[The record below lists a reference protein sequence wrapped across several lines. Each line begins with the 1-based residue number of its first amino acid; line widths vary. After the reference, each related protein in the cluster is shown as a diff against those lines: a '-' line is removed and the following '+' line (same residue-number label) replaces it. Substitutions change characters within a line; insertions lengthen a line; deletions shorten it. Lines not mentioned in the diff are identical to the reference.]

1 MKSLISWWVK
11 NSIAANLLMVAIFL
25 MGIFGFFKLEREFI
39 PAPKVTTINVSGSW
53 LGASPNDIQEQIIS
67 RIEQSVE
74 GLDGINY
81 IEARAREGSGS
92 VTVHVLVTADFDR
105 VLDEVKARVDGI
117 NNLPPDAFR
126 LTTRR
131 GDFEIDYMYMA
142 LYGEEG
148 TDRKELQRLA
158 VDLEQEMAKL
168 PGGELTQMITKLD
181 EEITIEISE
190 EDLRRFNLTFSQVA
204 QAIAGTSLNASSGEV
219 RTSAGSLQLRTR
231 NLANS
236 KSEFEDII
244 VRQSAEGG
252 TVRVK
257 DIARVIDGFQDLDFY
272 SEYKGKPAMFL
283 RVLSPEKANITKSGK
298 AFEKFI
304 EERNET
310 LPPGIKLEMWANM
323 ADGFGGMMSLIFS
336 NALLGMVLVLI
347 FLCLFL
353 RPKVAAW
360 VSIGILTAFT
370 GALAIAPVLGITF
383 NIFSVFAFLLVIG
396 IIVDDAIVVG
406 ESIHLHVENGVAGQ
420 RGAIAG
426 ANMVAKPVF
435 FAVLTTM
442 LAFSP
447 WALLSVS
454 AVTITSQ
461 ITFVVVGA
469 LMFSLVEAF
478 FILPAHLSHMKPTDK
493 KSKNRLAM
501 VQNKISQS
509 LVDFSENYFRPVAA
523 FCIKYRYATFSS
535 FIALFI
541 MAFGAVKYGYANYS
555 PDGNVAGDMM
565 QVSIAFPE
573 GTPFSR
579 LSQAQEQLAKA
590 AADLNENAKEDF
602 GVDYVVIPSPGSFAS
617 GNRVQAFMGLAPL
630 EDRTTVTNKM
640 IEEKFEGY
648 LGEFPDA
655 YRVSINAGGSG
666 GGNRGLFFG
675 VGAKT
680 PETLRLA
687 IEDLKNQFDSYS
699 SVARTWDNFESS
711 AQEMQFELK
720 PGAESLGITL
730 ATVSQQVREAFFGRE
745 VQRLPRNGEDV
756 RVVVR
761 YPKEARESI
770 DTLKNLR
777 IRTATGVEVPLFE
790 VADVTFAPGVTRIN
804 RRDRKQVAYTGAV
817 VRGGDG
823 ARQEIMTDLEENFLP
838 EWNIRFP
845 DAERI
850 LVGQDEE
857 QKRQFAELFSYGAIV
872 LVIMYMMLAIAFRS
886 YFQPF
891 LILVAIPFAYV
902 GMVAGALVTGIPI
915 SFMSIFGFFAAA
927 GVAIND
933 NLVLIDYVNR
943 LRDRGVGA
951 YQSMV
956 DACVARFRPILL
968 TSLTTFVGILPM
980 LAENSAQ
987 AEFLKPLV
995 VALAF
1000 GVLFDFFLTL
1010 FLVPAMFAMGVD
1022 VGRVV
1027 KGLWTGEKQPP
1038 LGSTYDPK
1046 IQLALD
1052 ELDLDEALN
1061 TSGGKFGTAAPAE

>member
-1 MKSLISWWVK
+1 MKNLISWWVK

-25 MGIFGFFKLEREFI
+25 MGIYGFFKLEREFI
-39 PAPKVTTINVSGSW
+39 PAPKVTTISVSGSW
-53 LGASPNDIQEQIIS
+53 LGASPIDIQEQIIS
-67 RIEQSVE
+67 RIEQSIE
-74 GLDGINY
+74 GIDGVNY
-81 IEARAREGSGS
+81 IEARAREGNGT
-92 VTVHVLVTADFDR
+92 VTVHVLVTANFDR

-131 GDFEIDYMYMA
+131 GDFEIDYLYMA
-142 LYGEEG
+142 LYGETG
-148 TDRKELQRLA
+148 TDRKVLQRLA
-158 VDLEQEMAKL
+158 VDIEKEMAKL
-168 PGGELTQMITKLD
+168 PGGELTQMITKLE

-190 EDLRRFNLTFSQVA
+190 TDLRRFNLTFSDVA
-204 QAIAGTSLNASSGEV
+204 REISASSLNSSSGEV

-244 VRQSAEGG
+244 VRQSADGG

-257 DIARVIDGFQDLDFY
+257 DIARVIDGFEDFDFY

-283 RVLSPEKANITKSGK
+283 RVLSPEKANITRSGK
-298 AFEKFI
+298 AFEKYI
-304 EERNET
+304 EERNKT
-310 LPPGIKLEMWANM
+310 LPPGIELEMWANM
-323 ADGFGGMMSLIFS
+323 ADGFGGMMALIFS

-370 GALAIAPVLGITF
+370 GALAIAPVMGITF

-406 ESIHLHVENGVAGQ
+406 ESIHLHVENGVSGQ

-442 LAFSP
+442 LAFTP

-469 LMFSLVEAF
+469 LLFSLVEAF
-478 FILPAHLSHMKPTDK
+478 FILPAHLGHLKPVN
-493 KSKNRLAM
+493 KNSPNRIM
-501 VQNKISQS
+501 RFQERISQS
-509 LVDFSENYFRPVAA
+509 LVNFSERYFRPVAG
-523 FCIKYRYATFSS
+523 FCIRYRYATFST

-541 MAFGAVKYGYANYS
+541 LSFGAMKYGYAKWS

-565 QVSIAFPE
+565 QVNISFPE

-579 LSQAQEQLAKA
+579 LSQAQEQLAQA
-590 AADLNENAKEDF
+590 AADLNENAKKDF
-602 GVDYVVIPSPGSFAS
+602 GVDYVVIPSPGSFAAQ
-617 GNRVQAFMGLAPL
+617 NRVQAFMGLAPL
-630 EDRTTVTNKM
+630 EKRTTITNKM
-640 IEEKFEGY
+640 IEEKFESY

-666 GGNRGLFFG
+666 GGGRGLFFG
-675 VGAKT
+675 VGAKQS
-680 PETLRLA
+680 ETLRLA
-687 IEDLKNQFDSYS
+687 IEDLKAQFDTYTG
-699 SVARTWDNFESS
+699 VARTWDNFESS

-720 PGAESLGITL
+720 PGAQSLGITL

-770 DTLKNLR
+770 DTLRNLR
-777 IRTATGVEVPLFE
+777 IRTPSGVEVPLYE

-817 VRGGDG
+817 IRGGPEV
-823 ARQEIMTDLEENFLP
+823 RQEIMSDLEENFLP
-838 EWNIRFP
+838 EWNIRYP

-857 QKRQFAELFSYGAIV
+857 QKRQFRELISYGLIV
-872 LVIMYMMLAIAFRS
+872 LVIMYMMLAIAFKS
-886 YFQPF
+886 YSQPF

-902 GMVAGALVTGIPI
+902 GMVAGALMTGIPVSI
-915 SFMSIFGFFAAA
+915 MSIFGFFAAA

-943 LRDRGVGA
+943 LRARGVGA

-980 LAENSAQ
+980 LAERSSQ

-1022 VGRVV
+1022 VGRFF
-1027 KGLWTGEKQPP
+1027 KGLWTGEKQPK
-1038 LGSTYDPK
+1038 LGSTYDPN
-1046 IQLALD
+1046 ITLALD
-1052 ELDLDEALN
+1052 EIELDEPSPVPQQSGQGAL
-1061 TSGGKFGTAAPAE
+1061 PAE

>member
-1 MKSLISWWVK
+1 MKYLISWWVK

-25 MGIFGFFKLEREFI
+25 MGIFGFFKLEREFV
-39 PAPKVTTINVSGSW
+39 PAPKVTTVSVAGTW
-53 LGASPNDIQEQIIS
+53 LGASPSDIQEQIIS
-67 RIEQSVE
+67 RIEQSIE
-74 GLDGINY
+74 GIDGVNY
-81 IEARAREGSGS
+81 IEARAREGSGT
-92 VTVHVLVTADFDR
+92 VTIHVLVTANFDR
-105 VLDEVKARVDGI
+105 VFDEVKSRVDGI

-131 GDFEIDYMYMA
+131 GDFEIDYMYMT
-142 LYGEEG
+142 LSGEEG

-158 VDLEQEMAKL
+158 VDISKEMAKL
-168 PGGELTQMITKLD
+168 PGGELTQMITKLE

-190 EDLRRFNLTFSQVA
+190 TDLRRFNLTFSEVA
-204 QAIAGTSLNASSGEV
+204 QSISATSLNSSSGEV
-219 RTSAGSLQLRTR
+219 KTSAGSLQLRTR
-231 NLANS
+231 NLADS

-244 VRQSAEGG
+244 IRQNAAGG

-257 DIARVIDGFQDLDFY
+257 DVARVIDGFEDFDFH
-272 SEYKGKPAMFL
+272 SEYKNKPAMFL
-283 RVLSPEKANITKSGK
+283 RVLSPEKSNITRSSK
-298 AFEKFI
+298 AFKKYI
-304 EERNET
+304 EDRNKT
-310 LPPGIKLEMWANM
+310 LPEGIKLEMWING
-323 ADGFGGMMSLIFS
+323 ADGFGAMMKLIFS
-336 NALLGMVLVLI
+336 NALMGMGLVLI

-360 VSIGILTAFT
+360 VSVGILTAFT
-370 GALAIAPVLGITF
+370 GALAIAPLMGISF
-383 NIFSVFAFLLVIG
+383 NLFSVFAFLLVIG

-406 ESIHLHVENGVAGQ
+406 ESIHLHVENGVTGQ

-442 LAFSP
+442 LAFAP

-454 AVTITSQ
+454 AVTITAQ
-461 ITFVVVGA
+461 ITFVVIAA

-478 FILPAHLSHMKPTDK
+478 FILPAHLSHLTPVEKN
-493 KSKNRLAM
+493 SENRLSRI
-501 VQNKISQS
+501 QDKISQS
-509 LVDFSENYFRPVAA
+509 LVNFAERRFRPVAA
-523 FCIKYRYATFSS
+523 FCIKYRYATFAS
-535 FIALFI
+535 FLALFI
-541 MAFGAVKYGYANYS
+541 MSFGAVKYGYAKWS

-565 QVSIAFPE
+565 QVNISFPE
-573 GTPFSR
+573 GTPYSR
-579 LSQAQEQLAKA
+579 LQQAQKQLGEAVAK
-590 AADLNENAKEDF
+590 LNENGKEDF
-602 GVDYVVIPSPGSFAS
+602 GVDYEIIPSPGSFSA
-617 GNRVQAFMGLAPL
+617 GNRVNAFMGLAPL
-630 EDRTTVTNKM
+630 ELRTTITNKM
-640 IEEKFEGY
+640 IEEKFEEY

-666 GGNRGLFFG
+666 GGNRGLNFG
-675 VGAKT
+675 VGAKS
-680 PETLRLA
+680 PETLRAA
-687 IEDLKNQFDSYS
+687 IEDLKAQFDTYTG
-699 SVARTWDNFESS
+699 VARTWDNFESS
-711 AQEMQFELK
+711 AQEMQFTLK
-720 PGAESLGITL
+720 PGAQAIGITL

-745 VQRLPRNGEDV
+745 VQRLPRDGEDV
-756 RVVVR
+756 RVVLR
-761 YPKEARESI
+761 YPEAARDSI

-777 IRTATGVEVPLFE
+777 IRTSTGVEVPLFE
-790 VADVTFAPGVTRIN
+790 VADVSFAPGVTRVS

-817 VRGGDG
+817 IRGGAG
-823 ARQEIMTDLEENFLP
+823 ARQEIMTDIEENFLP
-838 EWNIRFP
+838 EWNIKYP

-857 QKRQFAELFSYGAIV
+857 QKRQFTELMSYGLIV
-872 LVIMYMMLAIAFRS
+872 LIVMYMMLAIAFRS
-886 YFQPF
+886 YSQPL

-902 GMVAGALVTGIPI
+902 GMVAGALITGIPI
-915 SFMSIFGFFAAA
+915 SIMSIFGFFAAA

-943 LRDRGVGA
+943 LRSRGVGA

-956 DACVARFRPILL
+956 DSCVARFRPILL

-980 LAENSAQ
+980 LAERSAQ

-1022 VGRVV
+1022 IGRFT

-1038 LGSTYDPK
+1038 LGSKYDPEVM
-1046 IQLALD
+1046 LALD
-1052 ELDLDEALN
+1052 DLDVDVEA
-1061 TSGGKFGTAAPAE
+1061 SGITQTGTPQPAE

>member
-1 MKSLISWWVK
+1 MKRLISWWVK
-11 NSIAANLLMVAIFL
+11 NAIAANLLMVAIFL
-25 MGIFGFFKLEREFI
+25 MGIYGFFKLEREFV
-39 PAPKVTTINVSGSW
+39 PAPKVSTINVSGAW

-67 RIEQSVE
+67 RIEQSIE

-81 IEARAREGSGS
+81 IEANAREGSGN

-126 LTTRR
+126 LNTRR

-148 TDRKELQRLA
+148 TDRKELQRLSL
-158 VDLEQEMAKL
+158 DIEQEMAKL
-168 PGGELTQMITKLD
+168 PGGELTQMITKLE

-190 EDLRRFNLTFSQVA
+190 TDLRRFNLTFSQVA
-204 QAIAGTSLNASSGEV
+204 QAISGTSLNASSGEV
-219 RTSAGSLQLRTR
+219 KTSAGSLQLRTR

-236 KSEFEDII
+236 KSEFEEII
-244 VRQSAEGG
+244 VRQNAEGG

-257 DIARVIDGFQDLDFY
+257 DIARVIDGFEDFEFY

-283 RVLSPEKANITKSGK
+283 RVLSPEKANITRSGK

-304 EERNET
+304 EERNKT
-310 LPPGIKLEMWANM
+310 LPPGMKLEMWANM
-323 ADGFGGMMSLIFS
+323 ADGFGGMMKLIFT
-336 NALLGMVLVLI
+336 NALMGMVLVLI

-353 RPKVAAW
+353 RPIVAAW
-360 VSIGILTAFT
+360 VSIGILIAFT

-406 ESIHLHVENGVAGQ
+406 ESIHLHVENGVAGE

-442 LAFSP
+442 LAFTP

-469 LMFSLVEAF
+469 LLFSLIESF
-478 FILPAHLSHMKPTDK
+478 FILPAHLRHLKPVDK
-493 KSKNRLAM
+493 NSSNPIIRL
-501 VQNKISQS
+501 QEKISQS
-509 LVDFSENYFRPVAA
+509 LVNFAERRFRPIAA
-523 FCIKYRYATFSS
+523 FCIKFRYATFST

-541 MAFGAVKYGYANYS
+541 VAIGAVKYGYATWS
-555 PDGNVAGDMM
+555 PDGNVGGDMM
-565 QVSIAFPE
+565 QVSISFPE

-579 LSQAQEQLAKA
+579 LSQTQEQLSKAVAK
-590 AADLNENAKEDF
+590 LNENAKEDF
-602 GVDYVVIPSPGSFAS
+602 GVDYVVIPAPGSFAA

-630 EDRTTVTNKM
+630 EDRTTVSNKM
-640 IEEKFEGY
+640 IEEKFETY

-675 VGAKT
+675 VGAKSS
-680 PETLRLA
+680 ETLRLA
-687 IEDLKNQFDSYS
+687 IEDLKAQFDTYTG
-699 SVARTWDNFESS
+699 VARTWDNFESS
-711 AQEMQFELK
+711 AQEMQFQLK
-720 PGAESLGITL
+720 PGAQSMGITL
-730 ATVSQQVREAFFGRE
+730 STVSQQVREAFFGRE

-770 DTLKNLR
+770 DTLRNLR

-804 RRDRKQVAYTGAV
+804 RRDRKQVAYTGA
-817 VRGGDG
+817 RLSGGDEV
-823 ARQEIMTDLEENFLP
+823 RQEIMKDLEENFLP

-857 QKRQFAELFSYGAIV
+857 QKRQFRELIIYGLGV
-872 LVIMYMMLAIAFRS
+872 LVVMYMMLAIAFKS

-902 GMVAGALVTGIPI
+902 GMVAGAIVTGIPI
-915 SFMSIFGFFAAA
+915 SIMSIFGFFAAA

-968 TSLTTFVGILPM
+968 TSITTFVGIMPM
-980 LAENSAQ
+980 LAESSSQ

-1022 VGRVV
+1022 VGRVF

-1038 LGSTYDPK
+1038 LGSTYDPN
-1046 IQLALD
+1046 ITLALD
-1052 ELDLDEALN
+1052 ELELDDAVV
-1061 TSGGKFGTAAPAE
+1061 TPKSSGGNPVPAE

>member
-25 MGIFGFFKLEREFI
+25 MGIYGFFKLEREFT
-39 PAPKVTTINVSGSW
+39 PAPKVTTIEVSGSW
-53 LGASPNDIQEQIIS
+53 LGASPNDIQDQIIS
-67 RIEQSVE
+67 RIEQSVQ
-74 GLDGINY
+74 GVDGINY
-81 IEARAREGSGS
+81 IEANAREGSGT
-92 VTVHVLVTADFDR
+92 VTVHVLVTANFDR
-105 VLDEVKARVDGI
+105 VLDEVTARVDGI

-142 LYGEEG
+142 LYAEEG
-148 TDRKELQRLA
+148 TDRKELQRLSI
-158 VDLEQEMAKL
+158 DIEKEMAKL
-168 PGGELTQMITKLD
+168 SGGELTQVITKLE

-190 EDLRRFNLTFSQVA
+190 TDLRRFNLTFSEVS
-204 QAIAGTSLNASSGEV
+204 QAISGTSLNSSSGEV
-219 RTSAGSLQLRTR
+219 KTTAGSLQLRTR
-231 NLANS
+231 NLADS

-244 VRQSAEGG
+244 IRQSAEGG

-257 DIARVIDGFQDLDFY
+257 DIARVIDGFEDFEFA

-283 RVLSPEKANITKSGK
+283 RVLSPEKANITRSSK
-298 AFEKFI
+298 AFKKYI

-310 LPPGIKLEMWANM
+310 LPPGIVLEMWING
-323 ADGFGGMMSLIFS
+323 ADAFSGMMSLIFS

-353 RPKVAAW
+353 RPAVAMW

-370 GALAIAPVLGITF
+370 GALAIAPVMGITF

-435 FAVLTTM
+435 FAVITTM
-442 LAFSP
+442 LAFTP

-469 LMFSLVEAF
+469 LLFSLIEAF
-478 FILPAHLSHMKPTDK
+478 FILPAHLSHLKPVDK
-493 KSKNRLAM
+493 NSKNRVFRMQEKL
-501 VQNKISQS
+501 SQS
-509 LVDFSENYFRPVAA
+509 LVNFAERRFRPVAA
-523 FCIKYRYATFSS
+523 FCIKFRYATFSA

-541 MAFGAVKYGYANYS
+541 LAVGAMKYGYATWS
-555 PDGNVAGDMM
+555 PDGNVGGDMM
-565 QVSIAFPE
+565 QVSISFPE

-579 LSQAQEQLAKA
+579 LSQAQGQLAKA
-590 AADLNENAKEDF
+590 VADLNANAKDDF
-602 GVDYVVIPSPGSFAS
+602 GVDYVVIPSPGSFA
-617 GNRVQAFMGLAPL
+617 GRNRVQAFMGLAPL
-630 EDRTTVTNKM
+630 EKRTTVSNKM
-640 IEEKFEGY
+640 IEEKFETY
-648 LGEFPDA
+648 LGDFPDA

-666 GGNRGLFFG
+666 GGNRGLNFG
-675 VGAKT
+675 VGAKS

-687 IEDLKNQFDSYS
+687 IQDLKAQFDTYTG
-699 SVARTWDNFESS
+699 VARTWDNFESS
-711 AQEMQFELK
+711 AQEMQFQLK

-761 YPKEARESI
+761 YPKEARASI
-770 DTLKNLR
+770 DTLRNLR
-777 IRTATGVEVPLFE
+777 IRTSSGVEVPLFE
-790 VADVTFAPGVTRIN
+790 VADVTFAPGVTRVR
-804 RRDRKQVAYTGAV
+804 RRDRKQVANTGARL
-817 VRGGDG
+817 RGGDEV
-823 ARQEIMTDLEENFLP
+823 RQEIMTDLEENFLP
-838 EWNIRFP
+838 EWNIRYP
-845 DAERI
+845 GAERI

-857 QKRQFAELFSYGAIV
+857 QKRQARELSSYGLIV
-872 LVIMYMMLAIAFRS
+872 LVVMYMMLAIAFKS
-886 YFQPF
+886 YSQPI

-902 GMVAGALVTGIPI
+902 GMVAGALLTGIPI
-915 SFMSIFGFFAAA
+915 SIMSIFGFFAAA

-968 TSLTTFVGILPM
+968 TSLTTFVGIMPM
-980 LAENSAQ
+980 LAEKSSQ

-1022 VGRVV
+1022 VGRLF

-1038 LGSTYDPK
+1038 LGSTYDPQ
-1046 IQLALD
+1046 ITLALD
-1052 ELDLDEALN
+1052 EMDLDDAVAIASE
-1061 TSGGKFGTAAPAE
+1061 TGGAPLPAE

>member
-39 PAPKVTTINVSGSW
+39 PAPKVTTIEVSGTW

-74 GLDGINY
+74 GIDGINY
-81 IEARAREGSGS
+81 IEANAREGSGS
-92 VTVHVLVTADFDR
+92 VTVNVLVTADFDR

-126 LTTRR
+126 LTTQR
-131 GDFEIDYMYMA
+131 GDFEIDYFYA
-142 LYGEEG
+142 VLYGEEG
-148 TDRKELQRLA
+148 TDRKELQRLSI
-158 VDLEQEMAKL
+158 DIQKEMAKL
-168 PGGELTQMITKLD
+168 PGGELTQMITKLE
-181 EEITIEISE
+181 EEIAIEISE
-190 EDLRRFNLTFSQVA
+190 TDLRRFNLTFSQVA
-204 QAIAGTSLNASSGEV
+204 EAISGTSLNTSSGEV
-219 RTSAGSLQLRTR
+219 KTSAGSLQLRTR

-236 KSEFEDII
+236 KSEFEEI
-244 VRQSAEGG
+244 VIRQSANGG

-257 DIARVIDGFQDLDFY
+257 DIARVIDGFEDFEFH
-272 SEYKGKPAMFL
+272 SQYKGQSAMFL
-283 RVLSPEKANITKSGK
+283 RVLSPEKANITRSTK
-298 AFEKFI
+298 AFKKYVED
-304 EERNET
+304 RNET
-310 LPPGIKLEMWANM
+310 LPPGITLEVWIDG
-323 ADGFGGMMSLIFS
+323 ADGFSGMMSLIFS
-336 NALLGMVLVLI
+336 NAILGMGLVLI

-353 RPKVAAW
+353 RPAVAAW

-383 NIFSVFAFLLVIG
+383 NVFSVFAFLLVIG

-435 FAVLTTM
+435 FAVMTTM
-442 LAFSP
+442 LAFTP

-461 ITFVVVGA
+461 ITFVVIGA
-469 LMFSLVEAF
+469 LIFSLVEAF
-478 FILPAHLSHMKPTDK
+478 FILPAHLSHLKPVN
-493 KSKNRLAM
+493 KNSPNRIIRFQEKM
-501 VQNKISQS
+501 SQS
-509 LVDFSENYFRPVAA
+509 LVNFAERRFRPIAA
-523 FCIKYRYATFSS
+523 FCIKFRYATFSA

-541 MAFGAVKYGYANYS
+541 LAFGAMKYGYATWS
-555 PDGNVAGDMM
+555 PDGNVGGDMM
-565 QVSIAFPE
+565 QVTISFPE

-579 LSQAQEQLAKA
+579 LSQAQEQLGKA
-590 AADLNENAKEDF
+590 VSAVNENAKADF
-602 GVDYVVIPSPGSFAS
+602 GVDYVVIPSPGSFAAR
-617 GNRVQAFMGLAPL
+617 NRVQAFMGLAPL
-630 EDRTTVTNKM
+630 QQRTTISNKM
-640 IEEKFEGY
+640 IEESFEKY

-666 GGNRGLFFG
+666 GGNRGLNFG
-675 VGAKT
+675 VGAKSS
-680 PETLRLA
+680 ETLRLA
-687 IEDLKNQFDSYS
+687 IADLKAQFDTYTG
-699 SVARTWDNFESS
+699 VARTWDNFESS
-711 AQEMQFELK
+711 AQEMQFQLK
-720 PGAESLGITL
+720 PGAQSLGITL

-770 DTLKNLR
+770 DTLRNLR
-777 IRTATGVEVPLFE
+777 IRTPSGVEVPLFE
-790 VADVTFAPGVTRIN
+790 VADISFAPGVTRIR
-804 RRDRKQVAYTGAV
+804 RRDRKQVAYTGARL
-817 VRGGDG
+817 RGGD
-823 ARQEIMTDLEENFLP
+823 AVRQEIMSDMEENFLP
-838 EWNIRFP
+838 EWKARFP
-845 DAERI
+845 GAERI

-857 QKRQFAELFSYGAIV
+857 QKRQFRELISYGFIV
-872 LVIMYMMLAIAFRS
+872 LIVMYMMLAIAFKS
-886 YFQPF
+886 YSQPI
-891 LILVAIPFAYV
+891 LILIAIPFAYV
-902 GMVAGALVTGIPI
+902 GMVAGALLTGIPI
-915 SFMSIFGFFAAA
+915 SIMSIFGFFAAA

-943 LRDRGVGA
+943 LRERGVGA

-968 TSLTTFVGILPM
+968 TSLTTFVGIMPM
-980 LAENSAQ
+980 LAETSAQ

-1022 VGRVV
+1022 VGRLF
-1027 KGLWTGEKQPP
+1027 KGLWTGVKQPP
-1038 LGSTYDPK
+1038 LGSTYDPE
-1046 IQLALD
+1046 ITLALD
-1052 ELDLDEALN
+1052 DMDLDDDN
-1061 TSGGKFGTAAPAE
+1061 SSPQVPSGSAVPAE